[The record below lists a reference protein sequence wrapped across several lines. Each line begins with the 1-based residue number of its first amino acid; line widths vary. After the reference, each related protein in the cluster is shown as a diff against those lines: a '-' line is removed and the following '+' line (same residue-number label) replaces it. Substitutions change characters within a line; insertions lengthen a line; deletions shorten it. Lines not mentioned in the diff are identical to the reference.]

1 MKGSASAARWASVSA
16 MDWHRDALLA
26 GAAAVAG
33 AVNSIA
39 GGGTLL
45 SFPAAMAWGLPST
58 IANATNAVA
67 LMPGSFA
74 AAWAYRR
81 ELRTNVGLL
90 RLLAGPAV
98 VGGVAGAVLL
108 HVTPVKVFDAIVPW
122 LVLGATLLILFQGR
136 VAKAATPAPVSA
148 ETSRRRSIAAACC
161 QFGVGVYGGFF
172 GAAMGIVTLA
182 FIGLVVAG
190 DIQYRNALKN
200 LLSALI
206 NGVASLY
213 FVWAGLVNGRAAA
226 IMVTGA
232 IAGGYAGGL
241 LARRTP
247 ASVVRA
253 LVVGIGLT
261 LSALLAYRAWR
272 G

>member
-1 MKGSASAARWASVSA
+1 
-16 MDWHRDALLA
+16 LLA

-58 IANATNAVA
+58 VANATNAVA
-67 LMPGSFA
+67 LMPGSLA

-90 RLLAGPAV
+90 RLLAGPAI
-98 VGGVAGAVLL
+98 VGGVVGAILL
-108 HVTPVKVFDAIVPW
+108 HATPVRVFDAIVPW

-136 VAKAATPAPVSA
+136 VAKAGPSAAVPAEVA
-148 ETSRRRSIAAACC
+148 RRRSLIAAGS
-161 QFGVGVYGGFF
+161 QFAVGVYGGFF
-172 GAAMGIVTLA
+172 GAAMGIITLA

-200 LLSALI
+200 LLSALV

-213 FVWAGLVNGRAAA
+213 FVWARLVSWRAAA
-226 IMVTGA
+226 LMMTGA
-232 IAGGYAGGL
+232 VFGGYVGGL

-247 ASVVRA
+247 ARVVRA
-253 LVVGIGLT
+253 LVVAIGLT
-261 LSALLAYRAWR
+261 LSALLAYRAWSA
-272 G
+272 